1 MGLNFANFV
10 ISNVSAKMKASKY
23 FWIYMSLAVDT
34 IMKDHKDFFYGKN
47 CMIPNTSSCNQIP
60 AIGYVNMA
68 YVLL

>member
-23 FWIYMSLAVDT
+23 FWIHMSLAVDT

-47 CMIPNTSSCNQIP
+47 CMIPKHFFLQSNSCYRIC
-60 AIGYVNMA
+60 
-68 YVLL
+68 